1 MEQLS
6 LRQSGRIAGL
16 DGLRAIAIV
25 VIVLYHMFPATVQ
38 GGYLGVTLFF
48 VLSGYLLAVM
58 AMRAEEAGGF
68 RFGRFYLK
76 RIRRIFPALLLTVG
90 GTLLAMR
97 LWFPDML
104 QGLQQEVLSVLLG
117 YQNWRQ
123 ITVNASYFT
132 RISNASP
139 FTHLWSLAVEM
150 QYYLVWPV
158 LYLVY
163 FAGKRKD
170 KELNSIAV
178 LFALAFLSA
187 LEMIVLFHPGD
198 DPSRVYYG
206 TDTRVHALLVGSAL
220 GFLDLP
226 RRRPLPEGD
235 GWTLFGI
242 CVPLLVA
249 AFPLA
254 NDHGALSYYP
264 LIPLSSLLFAGTIVL
279 CSDSRLPFGRW
290 LEWKP
295 MAWLGK
301 RSYEIY
307 LVMYPVMA
315 LVQRWKPV
323 NDPALLA
330 LIEAALMLAFA
341 TVIHALAEPGAWAP
355 RPGWKAR
362 SRFTRPALWI
372 TVTVVGLS
380 GYFMLQA
387 PGGSADAALLEQQ
400 LNENRAAIERTMPA
414 AEPET
419 ESESEAEAQT
429 LDIPAV
435 SPDQV
440 TMVGD
445 SVMLGALP
453 ALQTAMPGCVVDAM
467 TNRQVW
473 DAVGV
478 LNELDSSGQLGSTV
492 IIALGT
498 NGYFDQSQGQAV
510 IDRLGPDR
518 QSYWVTAYGTNLW
531 WQERSNEPIRAIAAE
546 NPNVTLIEWDA
557 YAPGHEDWFYS
568 DGIHLVDQGQQA
580 YAAMIAETIGAAA
593 PTAGE
598 EEAPPAETWVEP
610 AEQPEA
616 PQTEYTEPEG

>member
-1 MEQLS
+1 MEQQS

-25 VIVLYHMFPATVQ
+25 VIVLYHMFPAAVQ

-104 QGLQQEVLSVLLG
+104 QGLQQEILSVLLG

-150 QYYLVWPV
+150 QYYLVWPA

-170 KELNSIAV
+170 QELNSIGV

-187 LEMIVLFHPGD
+187 LEMIVLFQPGD

-242 CVPLLVA
+242 CVPLLIA
-249 AFPLA
+249 AFA
-254 NDHGALSYYP
+254 MADDHGALSYYA

-290 LEWKP
+290 LEWAP

-330 LIEAALMLAFA
+330 LIEVALMLVLAA
-341 TVIHALAEPGAWAP
+341 IIHALAEPKAWAP
-355 RPGWKAR
+355 RPGWKTR

-372 TVTVVGLS
+372 TVAVVGLS

-387 PGGSADAALLEQQ
+387 PGGNADAALLEQQ
-400 LNENRAAIERTMPA
+400 LSENRAAIEHQA
-414 AEPET
+414 ILSAEPET
-419 ESESEAEAQT
+419 DREAEAQT
-429 LDIPAV
+429 LGIPAV
-435 SPDQV
+435 SPSSV

-473 DAVGV
+473 DAIGV
-478 LNELDSSGQLGSTV
+478 LNDLDANGQLGSTV
-492 IIALGT
+492 IIGLGT

-510 IDRLGPDR
+510 IDRLGPER
-518 QSYWVTAYGTNLW
+518 QIYWVTAYGINLW
-531 WQERSNEPIRAIAAE
+531 WQELSNEPIRAIAAA

-568 DGIHLVDQGQQA
+568 DGIHLVDPGQQA
-580 YAAMIAETIGAAA
+580 YASMIAEAIGAAA
-593 PTAGE
+593 PAAAE
-598 EEAPPAETWVEP
+598 EEVPPAETREES
-610 AEQPEA
+610 AEQTEE